1 MLTLKKKINKQTVF
15 ELKSIRVDPDKT
27 VLEGLI
33 VIEFMDFSLPDKVF
47 QQLQETK
54 KALGYKTIR
63 ITNNRIFC
71 FMGKYIAPV
80 QLCNYEE

>member
-15 ELKSIRVDPDKT
+15 ELKSIKVIPDKT
-27 VLEGLI
+27 ILEGII
-33 VIEFMDFSLPDKVF
+33 VIESIEFSSPDKVF
-47 QQLQETK
+47 HQLQETK

>member
-15 ELKSIRVDPDKT
+15 ELKSIKVIPDKT
-27 VLEGLI
+27 ILEGII
-33 VIEFMDFSLPDKVF
+33 VIESIEFSSPNKVF
-47 QQLQETK
+47 HQLQETK

-63 ITNNRIFC
+63 ITNNRILC

-80 QLCNYEE
+80 QLCNYED

>member
-63 ITNNRIFC
+63 ITNNRILC

>member
-15 ELKSIRVDPDKT
+15 ELKSIKVDADKT
-27 VLEGLI
+27 IIDGLI
-33 VIEFMDFSLPDKVF
+33 VIEFMEFSSPDKVF
-47 QQLQETK
+47 HQLQETK

-63 ITNNRIFC
+63 ITNNRLLC

-80 QLCNYEE
+80 QLCNYED